1 MCGLPLPYR
10 WYVWKSKETS
20 IVPYSYSWS
29 CYSQCEEQSFL
40 SLFCSHNWK
49 FENTNHNLWGH
60 HLRRSQLPFRWWI
73 FGTTSSS
80 INHLSDQSTT
90 IHSTQQYSQ
99 ASPTQSSTNSFHT
112 AIDSYQSYSIGQQF
126 ALEFGGMTTLNN
138 LSVIEEACVTLLSP
152 FPWTWELTN
161 RLL

>member
-1 MCGLPLPYR
+1 MACHCPTVGTCESLKKQALCPIPIPDPATAN
-10 WYVWKSKETS
+10 VKSNLFSPFSALIIGNSKTPTTIYEDTIS
-20 IVPYSYSWS
+20 DGV
-29 CYSQCEEQSFL
+29 SFL
-40 SLFCSHNWK
+40 SDDECLAQHP
-49 FENTNHNLWGH
+49 LA
-60 HLRRSQLPFRWWI
+60 L
-73 FGTTSSS
+73 TSNP
-80 INHLSDQSTT
+80 IYHQSDQSTT

-152 FPWTWELTN
+152 FP
-161 RLL
+161 